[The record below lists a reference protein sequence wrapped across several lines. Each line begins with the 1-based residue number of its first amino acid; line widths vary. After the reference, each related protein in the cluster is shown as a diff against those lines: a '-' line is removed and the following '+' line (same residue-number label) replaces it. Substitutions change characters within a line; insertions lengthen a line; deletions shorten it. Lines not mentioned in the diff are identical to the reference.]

1 MNVEF
6 TYDSIARKPKIV
18 SEYLKQ
24 IREHFS
30 VEDKALVFM
39 QKRTGRRG
47 MPVRKYAISDK
58 GHFELPFFRTIYTT
72 VVEKFPA
79 LQISI
84 SENLIPKIQSNFIAA
99 QPVKLNYQHDPRDY
113 QLESATKALS
123 LGSGIIVLPTSAG
136 KTLTIALIVST
147 ILNSKPN
154 SNVLIIVPNIQL
166 VQQTYGD
173 FIEYGIDSD
182 LIARWTGD
190 FEYKHAK
197 IVIANNQILLSKNQ
211 DKEVLNSFNVLI
223 CDECHKIGSADK
235 ITKLLKSLRFEH
247 MFGFTGS
254 MPENI
259 FQVWNINRVFGSV
272 IYHKQ
277 SIELRENK
285 FISKVR
291 VVGLEMSYKEIPKF
305 TKPSMADPTA
315 GYVEET
321 EWIHI
326 NNFRNNT
333 IAKVADKLDTNTL
346 VLVDRIAHGEVLS
359 DYLKANTTK
368 QVYFIQGSVE
378 LEEREQMRK
387 LMEETSGVICIAI
400 SNIFSTG
407 ISIKNLHNVIFA
419 SIGKA
424 RIKIIQSIGRSLRL
438 HHTKE
443 IATIFDVADICLNYG
458 FKHYEERKR
467 LYEAENIPLI
477 TKQLVEV

>member
-1 MNVEF
+1 
-6 TYDSIARKPKIV
+6 
-18 SEYLKQ
+18 
-24 IREHFS
+24 
-30 VEDKALVFM
+30 
-39 QKRTGRRG
+39 
-47 MPVRKYAISDK
+47 
-58 GHFELPFFRTIYTT
+58 
-72 VVEKFPA
+72 
-79 LQISI
+79 
-84 SENLIPKIQSNFIAA
+84 
-99 QPVKLNYQHDPRDY
+99 
-113 QLESATKALS
+113 
-123 LGSGIIVLPTSAG
+123 
-136 KTLTIALIVST
+136 
-147 ILNSKPN
+147 
-154 SNVLIIVPNIQL
+154 
-166 VQQTYGD
+166 
-173 FIEYGIDSD
+173 
-182 LIARWTGD
+182 
-190 FEYKHAK
+190 
-197 IVIANNQILLSKNQ
+197 
-211 DKEVLNSFNVLI
+211 
-223 CDECHKIGSADK
+223 
-235 ITKLLKSLRFEH
+235 

-458 FKHYEERKR
+458 FKHYEERKK

-477 TKQLVEV
+477 TKQLVEF